1 MLIKRA
7 SDIPSSEITSENLYH
22 NRREFIKT
30 ASAALGIAAAGTIIP
45 GCAPS
50 VGAAAEPQAKKGQY
64 DTTEKPTPI
73 EDITT
78 YNNYYEFGTGK
89 DDPAK
94 NSRNFKPRPWTVN
107 VEGLVK
113 KPATYNLDDL
123 IKGLAT
129 EDRIY
134 RMRCVE
140 AWSMVIPWQGIP
152 LASLSSRLEPL
163 PSAKYVE
170 FKTLL
175 DKKPFAQFPEQGR
188 TFLKVLDWPYVE

>member
-1 MLIKRA
+1 MLIQRG
-7 SDIPSSEITSENLYH
+7 SDIPSSEITPEHLYH

-30 ASAALGIAAAGTIIP
+30 ASAVLGIAAAGTIIP
-45 GCAPS
+45 GCAPT
-50 VGAAAEPQAKKGQY
+50 VGASGEPQAKKPGPY
-64 DTTEKPTPI
+64 DANEKVTPF

-78 YNNYYEFGTGK
+78 YNNYYEFGIDKG
-89 DDPAK
+89 DPAR
-94 NSRNFKPRPWTVN
+94 NSKAFKPKPWTVK
-107 VEGLVK
+107 VEGMCN
-113 KPATYNLDDL
+113 KPGTYDLDDL
-123 IKGLAT
+123 IKGLAV

-152 LASLSSRLEPL
+152 LASLISRLEPL

-175 DKKPFAQFPEQGR
+175 DPAQ
-188 TFLKVLDWPYVE
+188 